1 MFAFCAIDSDD
12 IFLGPFLGP
21 ISPRDLT
28 EVRSRKYAFRVFLQ
42 RVTGLR
48 VEDVFKGQVF
58 CTRDSRLPKKC
69 TRPGYV
75 NS

>member
-28 EVRSRKYAFRVFLQ
+28 EVRSRKYAFRVFYRESL
-42 RVTGLR
+42 G
-48 VEDVFKGQVF
+48 
-58 CTRDSRLPKKC
+58 
-69 TRPGYV
+69 
-75 NS
+75 